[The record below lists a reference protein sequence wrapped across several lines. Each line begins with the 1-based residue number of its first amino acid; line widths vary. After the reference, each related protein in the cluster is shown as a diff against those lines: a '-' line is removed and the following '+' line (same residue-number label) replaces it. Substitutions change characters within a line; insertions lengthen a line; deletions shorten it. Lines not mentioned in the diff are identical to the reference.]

1 MHARLTYCS
10 SIIFNSKVQTYSLF
24 LAVQKQAKDL
34 INAERCSL
42 FLIDKETDELYAKAF
57 DIGATSDELKVKA
70 NTEHKLH

>member
-1 MHARLTYCS
+1 MHGLRLAQV
-10 SIIFNSKVQTYSLF
+10 FNSKLIVSF

-57 DIGATSDELKVKA
+57 DIGAASDELKVKA